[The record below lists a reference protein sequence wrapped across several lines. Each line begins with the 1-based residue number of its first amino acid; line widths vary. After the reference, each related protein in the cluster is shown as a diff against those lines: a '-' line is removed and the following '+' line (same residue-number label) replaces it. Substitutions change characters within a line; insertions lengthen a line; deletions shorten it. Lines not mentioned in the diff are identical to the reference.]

1 MTGSS
6 IPRHAQQKNASQKA
20 KRRRVETEKHNE
32 PLSSEPLT
40 DKDLESL
47 DEHVKAKFHKDYTLK
62 DFQLAATNAQLQR
75 KDTIVHAH
83 TGAGKT
89 AIVAAPHAHP
99 ATQGKV
105 TFLVSPLIALQD
117 EQAETFREEYNLS
130 AIAINS
136 SHGGLTAKNMAEICT
151 GKYQVV
157 VISPEML
164 LTKRF
169 TRNVIKNRSLA
180 RRVLSIV
187 IDEAHVISHWGSGF
201 RKKYGEMGILRT
213 LLPKGIPFVA
223 LSATLPP
230 RVREDIFKKLHFSK
244 KDGGYVDINIGND
257 RPNVS
262 LAVRAM
268 QHPMNTFKDLDF
280 LIPQNTAHATDLKK
294 TFIYCDDT
302 ALGTEI
308 QDHLEEL
315 LPDELKGQ
323 GLIRPY
329 SAVYSKSYRTAVM
342 KLFKAGIVR
351 ILVCTDAAGM
361 GCNIPDVDIVVQWKL
376 PGTLSMFIQ
385 RAGRAARAQNR
396 KGLAVLLVE
405 KSAYG
410 LDCERLVNKLQ
421 AGTKSSTRGRG
432 KGKGKG
438 KPTENESTRTTGEY
452 EKSTEKNYMES
463 HGVKR
468 GSYDGKSDTHPKA
481 GWEPRI
487 DFRAKDEGLLPFTQ
501 TGSCRRNILT
511 QVYKNQ
517 PPIPLEG
524 VSCCDICDPSL
535 LDSIRPGYYR
545 APPRQTAVTKGV
557 PYKPTQLALN
567 EWRISTYK
575 MYHSDDQ
582 WTFEAILGGDLI
594 KLLASVGPI
603 KSFERLEKILGTQWG
618 WWDHYG
624 QNLWETI
631 EKLEMPELVPLPKGT
646 KRKES
651 EDMET
656 GASQSKRGRIGSS
669 GGGGNESE
677 AIPALTSVHQHA
689 YQPHV
694 PANLP
699 VSRQL
704 PSTAAGPATPANSNH
719 RHYQNPPRFIHDSP
733 AYSGYYNQAT
743 SYPSPMPTPHNPYPY
758 YHNQP
763 NAPVSNPGNQYVS
776 PGFTYSPSF
785 QTPSRH
791 LNPVPFLFHPDQS
804 PLPPASQPFR
814 HPNSN
819 PPPSQPQY
827 DDLARLN
834 PTNYSEESQFFESS
848 PGFRWDK
855 Q

>member
-244 KDGGYVDINIGND
+244 KDGATS
-257 RPNVS
+257 R
-262 LAVRAM
+262 L
-268 QHPMNTFKDLDF
+268 LDS
-280 LIPQNTAHATDLKK
+280 QNTAHATDLKK

-410 LDCERLVNKLQ
+410 LD
-421 AGTKSSTRGRG
+421 
-432 KGKGKG
+432 
-438 KPTENESTRTTGEY
+438 
-452 EKSTEKNYMES
+452 
-463 HGVKR
+463 
-468 GSYDGKSDTHPKA
+468 
-481 GWEPRI
+481 
-487 DFRAKDEGLLPFTQ
+487 
-501 TGSCRRNILT
+501 
-511 QVYKNQ
+511 
-517 PPIPLEG
+517 
-524 VSCCDICDPSL
+524 
-535 LDSIRPGYYR
+535 
-545 APPRQTAVTKGV
+545 
-557 PYKPTQLALN
+557 
-567 EWRISTYK
+567 
-575 MYHSDDQ
+575 
-582 WTFEAILGGDLI
+582 
-594 KLLASVGPI
+594 
-603 KSFERLEKILGTQWG
+603 
-618 WWDHYG
+618 
-624 QNLWETI
+624 
-631 EKLEMPELVPLPKGT
+631 
-646 KRKES
+646 
-651 EDMET
+651 
-656 GASQSKRGRIGSS
+656 
-669 GGGGNESE
+669 
-677 AIPALTSVHQHA
+677 
-689 YQPHV
+689 
-694 PANLP
+694 
-699 VSRQL
+699 
-704 PSTAAGPATPANSNH
+704 
-719 RHYQNPPRFIHDSP
+719 
-733 AYSGYYNQAT
+733 
-743 SYPSPMPTPHNPYPY
+743 
-758 YHNQP
+758 
-763 NAPVSNPGNQYVS
+763 
-776 PGFTYSPSF
+776 
-785 QTPSRH
+785 
-791 LNPVPFLFHPDQS
+791 
-804 PLPPASQPFR
+804 
-814 HPNSN
+814 
-819 PPPSQPQY
+819 
-827 DDLARLN
+827 
-834 PTNYSEESQFFESS
+834 
-848 PGFRWDK
+848 
-855 Q
+855 